1 MILIDSNFAI
11 ITYLFSVLGSNFTIT
26 ICANSANSE
35 CNLFQINKILNKK
48 HLL

>member
-1 MILIDSNFAI
+1 MILIGSNFAI
-11 ITYLFSVLGSNFTIT
+11 MLSILGSNFTIT

-35 CNLFQINKILNKK
+35 CNLFQINKILNEK